1 MGNTTENRTV
11 LSAIG
16 QIVKTASYEEKDK
29 YNYAKKYYRFDEK
42 LMGEVREDAG
52 YLAEQMAITPK
63 QAVLFAIIVE
73 MSKCDDIAKRDLAD
87 DLKTSFVELLTYEE
101 DLKALE
107 RAFVIR
113 KSHGGRIRVA
123 EDVLKCLQSNKAF
136 KRLPVTNLSTLTIV
150 SRMNRLLRCVM
161 NHEIDAEIV
170 LSEIDAMILANPGTC
185 IAKVT
190 DKYGILKKD
199 AKCND
204 DYDDELDWSFL
215 FNNDYLESMC
225 PAERMLFYAMCYRYQ
240 VFNDDYCCWFDFHD
254 FFESGTMENLQQYY
268 KDEEL
273 DLQENNVITYA
284 SRDGMFVKDHFKIED
299 SVKEVIFADLGSLH
313 ESDPV
318 AGLIKSDSLKEKKLY
333 YDSPVKG
340 SLTTLCNLLSEDRY
354 TKVRAALD
362 EKGMRT
368 GFTCLFYGSPGTG
381 KTESV
386 YQLARMTGR
395 DIIMADVSKLKSMWV
410 GESEKNLRRLFS
422 DYRRMVEGTSLTPI
436 LLFNEADAIFGIR
449 KSGADGAVDKMENSL
464 QNIILQEMEDL
475 KGILIA
481 TTNLTENLDKA
492 FERRFLYKVHFEKPS
507 VQVKASIW
515 SSMLPELTEDEVA
528 RLSVGFDFSGGQIE
542 NIVRKK
548 TVQSILTGQEP
559 TFDDIQ
565 HYCSEE
571 EINSK
576 PTIKKIGF

>member
-1 MGNTTENRTV
+1 MGNTTEKRTV

-16 QIVKTASYEEKDK
+16 QIVNTASYEEKDK
-29 YNYAKKYYRFDEK
+29 YDYAKKYYRFDEK
-42 LMGEVREDAG
+42 LMEEVREDAE
-52 YLAEQMAITPK
+52 YLAEQMAITPR

-107 RAFVIR
+107 RAFVLR
-113 KSHGGRIRVA
+113 RSHGGRIRVA
-123 EDVLKCLQSNKAF
+123 EDVLKCLQNNKAF
-136 KRLPVTNLSTLTIV
+136 RRQPVTNLSTLKIV
-150 SRMNRLLRCVM
+150 SRMNRLLRCVI

-170 LSEIDAMILANPGTC
+170 LREIDAMILANPGTC
-185 IAKVT
+185 IARVM
-190 DKYGILKKD
+190 DKYGILRKD
-199 AKCND
+199 AESND
-204 DYDDELDWSFL
+204 EYDDEVDWSFL
-215 FNNDYLESMC
+215 FNDYLDSMC
-225 PAERMLFYAMCYRYQ
+225 PAERMLFYAMCHRYH
-240 VFNDDYCCWFDFHD
+240 VYYDDYCCWFDFHD
-254 FFESGTMENLQQYY
+254 IFESETMENLQQCY

-273 DLQENNVITYA
+273 DLQENKVITYA
-284 SRDGMFVKDHFKIED
+284 SRDGMLVKDHFKIED
-299 SVKEVIFADLGSLH
+299 SVKEVIFADCDSLH
-313 ESDPV
+313 ESEPV
-318 AGLIKSDSLKEKKLY
+318 SGLIKSDSLTEKELY

-340 SLTTLCNLLSEDRY
+340 SLATLCNLLSEDRY
-354 TKVRAALD
+354 TQVRAALD

-386 YQLARMTGR
+386 YQLARKTGR

-422 DYRRMVEGTSLTPI
+422 DYRRMVEGKSLTPI

-528 RLSVGFDFSGGQIE
+528 KLSVGFDFSGGQIE

-548 TVQSILTGQEP
+548 TVQSILTGKEP
-559 TFDDIQ
+559 SFDDIQ
-565 HYCSEE
+565 QYCTEE
-571 EINSK
+571 EINTR